1 MLPPGFKRLK
11 VVSCDLV
18 ENQSF
23 SRRIISFLIQ
33 RIVFSYLIQVMKSN
47 YSLLLK
53 FLSQPL
59 VYCENELT
67 EIFYYF
73 INFYFYYFIIE
84 RKNEQLREI
93 SLILVRFLYLS
104 NFFKISSKL
113 GKLTYFNSM
122 PLSFKCFP
130 LFCKN
135 FYYSVRIV

>member
-1 MLPPGFKRLK
+1 M
-11 VVSCDLV
+11 VSCDLV

-122 PLSFKCFP
+122 PLLFKCFP

>member
-1 MLPPGFKRLK
+1 
-11 VVSCDLV
+11 
-18 ENQSF
+18 
-23 SRRIISFLIQ
+23 
-33 RIVFSYLIQVMKSN
+33 MKSN

-59 VYCENELT
+59 VYCENELI

-73 INFYFYYFIIE
+73 INFYFYYYFIIE

-104 NFFKISSKL
+104 NFFKMSSKL
-113 GKLTYFNSM
+113 VKLAYFNPM
-122 PLSFKCFP
+122 LLSFKCFP

-135 FYYSVRIV
+135 CLVFKLICMIMFKVNNKDTRMTVTDNIGFFYSNLNFIFVSWIIDTSTK